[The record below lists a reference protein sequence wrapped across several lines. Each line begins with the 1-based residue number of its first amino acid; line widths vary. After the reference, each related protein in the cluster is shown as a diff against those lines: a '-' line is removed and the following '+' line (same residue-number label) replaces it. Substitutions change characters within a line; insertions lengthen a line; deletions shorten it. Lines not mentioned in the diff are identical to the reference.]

1 VKCGL
6 AQEAWASVVA
16 VWALPFL
23 GSWISACGEERSQIP
38 FKSFS
43 CQPQSRHWMNSLP
56 ESNRIFSRRQQI

>member
-6 AQEAWASVVA
+6 ALEACASVVA

-23 GSWISACGEERSQIP
+23 GSWISVCGEERSQIP

-43 CQPQSRHWMNSLP
+43 CQPQSQHLMNSLP
-56 ESNRIFSRRQQI
+56 VSNRISSRRQQI